1 VDNPSLMERPVENL
15 DDLRFFVAVVD
26 TGGFSSAA
34 RAMGARKAQVSR
46 RVQELERSL
55 GLRLLERT
63 TRAVRLTE
71 AGAAVYERA
80 ARAVA
85 LAQEVRDV
93 VAAQRIAPS
102 GVLRVSATQ
111 LLADLVLKPVVFQ
124 FLRKHPGVSVE
135 LDVTS
140 RNVDLVRERFDLA
153 LRVGVPTDSNLVGRV
168 LGKGRALYVGAPAL
182 LRAAGQLERPR
193 DLERVDA
200 VVLSGGATD
209 WVFERGRARV
219 SVRPK
224 VRLVTSSYPVAREAA
239 LGGIGLVRLPSYY
252 VAADLRSGRL
262 EQVLEGWTPRE
273 VSITAVY
280 PSRELVAPKTRMFLE
295 MLASHVARR
304 PLFDGE

>member
-1 VDNPSLMERPVENL
+1 MERRAENL
-15 DDLRFFVAVVD
+15 DDLGFFVAVVEA
-26 TGGFSSAA
+26 GGFSAAA
-34 RAMGARKAQVSR
+34 RVLGARKAQVSR
-46 RVQELERSL
+46 RVQVLERAL
-55 GLRLLERT
+55 GSRLLERT

-71 AGAAVYERA
+71 VGEAVYERA

-85 LAQEVRDV
+85 LAREARDV
-93 VAAQRIAPS
+93 VASQRAEPA
-102 GVLRVSATQ
+102 GLLRVSATQ

-124 FLRKHPGVSVE
+124 FLRKYPRVSVE

-168 LGKGRALYVGAPAL
+168 LGKGRAVYAGAPAL
-182 LRAAGQLERPR
+182 VRAAAGLEKPR

-200 VVLSGGATD
+200 VVLSGGAPD

-219 SVRPK
+219 LVRPK
-224 VRLVTSSYPVAREAA
+224 IRLITPSYTLAREAA

-252 VAADLRSGRL
+252 VAADLKSGRL
-262 EQVLEGWTPRE
+262 EQVLEDWTPRE

-280 PSRELVAPKTRMFLE
+280 ASRELVAPKTRAFVD
-295 MLASHVARR
+295 MLASHLARR
-304 PLFDGE
+304 PLFDAD

>member
-1 VDNPSLMERPVENL
+1 MAGHLENL
-15 DDLRFFVAVVD
+15 DDLGFFVAVVD
-26 TGGFSSAA
+26 AGGFSSAA
-34 RAMGARKAQVSR
+34 RALGARKAHVSR

-55 GLRLLERT
+55 DSRLLERT

-71 AGAAVYERA
+71 VGAAVYERA

-85 LAQEVRDV
+85 LAREARDV
-93 VAAQRIAPS
+93 VASQRTEPS
-102 GVLRVSATQ
+102 GILRVSATE

-124 FLRKHPGVSVE
+124 FLRKYPGVSVE

-140 RNVDLVRERFDLA
+140 RSVDLVRERFDLA

-168 LGKGRALYVGAPAL
+168 LGKGRAIYAGAPAL
-182 LRAAGQLERPR
+182 LCAAAKLEKPR

-224 VRLVTSSYPVAREAA
+224 IRLVTSSYTVAREAA

-262 EQVLEGWTPRE
+262 EQVLDSWTPRE

-280 PSRELVAPKTRMFLE
+280 PSRELVAPKTRVFVD
-295 MLASHVARR
+295 MLASYIAKR
-304 PLFDGE
+304 PLFDPD